1 VATACATATTRGAP
15 VDLDRASAADLAAFF
30 ARRFPHAHQR
40 QAIVEAARLV
50 FREPAGGSA
59 LAAWGGLLTRA
70 QEQAGLPRLAAAI
83 SKEMPEDENL
93 QEVCDLLRGRRRGS
107 RAPLPRGLR
116 QLAAAGVL
124 VGLAGVGVAAAR
136 GGASP
141 EDPAMHAMPVDE
153 DGDGAVPMEALSPPA
168 DGAAEP
174 ARAAPDLEEP
184 AQVEPAQVEPA
195 PVESAP
201 VNASPVES
209 APVQT
214 APVEPS
220 PVESAPAQAA
230 RPPLTP
236 RAAPAAEPHTSR
248 RCTQPEGGRVGYW
261 YAGEVAP
268 ASAAGELVEIRAWHR
283 VREDFPGT
291 HNGFNA
297 RSPER
302 CALMEGDRVRL
313 TEAPIQVPG
322 GAWWVPLHSG
332 DLQPAG

>member
-1 VATACATATTRGAP
+1 M
-15 VDLDRASAADLAAFF
+15 DLDRDSAADLAAFF

-40 QAIVEAARLV
+40 QALVEAARLV
-50 FREPAGGSA
+50 HREPAGGSA

-70 QEQAGLPRLAAAI
+70 QEQAGLHRLAAAI

-107 RAPLPRGLR
+107 RAGLPRGLR

-136 GGASP
+136 GGGAP
-141 EDPAMHAMPVDE
+141 EDPAMHAMPIDD
-153 DGDGAVPMEALSPPA
+153 DGDGAVPMEALLQAVPPA
-168 DGAAEP
+168 DAPPAEP
-174 ARAAPDLEEP
+174 APAAPPSEEP
-184 AQVEPAQVEPA
+184 PPVEPALAEPAPAEPAWVTSSPVKSSPMKPA
-195 PVESAP
+195 PVEPEPLATGSA
-201 VNASPVES
+201 
-209 APVQT
+209 APPPAT
-214 APVEPS
+214 A
-220 PVESAPAQAA
+220 AA
-230 RPPLTP
+230 RPT
-236 RAAPAAEPHTSR
+236 R
-248 RCTQPEGGRVGYW
+248 RCTRPEGGRVGYW

-268 ASAAGELVEIRAWHR
+268 AQAAGELVEIRAWHR
-283 VREDFPGT
+283 VREDYPGT
-291 HNGFNA
+291 HNRFNA

-302 CALMEGDRVRL
+302 CALMEGDKVRL